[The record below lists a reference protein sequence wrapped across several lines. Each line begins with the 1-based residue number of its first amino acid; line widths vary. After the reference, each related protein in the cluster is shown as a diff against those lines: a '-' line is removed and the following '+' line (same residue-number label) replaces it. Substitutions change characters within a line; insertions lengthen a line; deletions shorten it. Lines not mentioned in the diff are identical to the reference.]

1 LKKKN
6 KKKNLKF
13 FGENKKKK
21 KKKKKKHNLHIKS
34 SKHILEVKLH
44 SVNYLKSLLQEDD
57 KKSTYK
63 SYWT

>member
-1 LKKKN
+1 MYNVGNFLVDLKV
-6 KKKNLKF
+6 
-13 FGENKKKK
+13 KKK